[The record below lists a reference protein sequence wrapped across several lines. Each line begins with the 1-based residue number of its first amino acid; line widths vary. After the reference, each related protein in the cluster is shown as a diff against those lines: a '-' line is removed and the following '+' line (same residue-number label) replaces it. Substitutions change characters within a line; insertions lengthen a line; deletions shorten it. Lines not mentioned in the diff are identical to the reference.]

1 MVLDVSDD
9 RKINFKVLWEN
20 LRNDSLEV
28 HRKLNKRKDQ
38 AIITSRKMCTRLEI
52 YSASNNI

>member
-1 MVLDVSDD
+1 MVLYVSDD